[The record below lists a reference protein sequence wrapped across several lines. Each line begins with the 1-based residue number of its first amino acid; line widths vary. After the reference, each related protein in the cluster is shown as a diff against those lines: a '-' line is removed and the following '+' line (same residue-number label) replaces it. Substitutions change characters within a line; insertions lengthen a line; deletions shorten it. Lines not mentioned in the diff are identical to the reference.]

1 MCIRDRDKVEKKV
14 KEKKVTNKV
23 VINPKLSEAIEEI
36 GGEVLELTEVEEKEE
51 PKEDPALK
59 SKEKKASMLK
69 KQVLIKKLQA
79 VRAGGSDIT
88 ASYEPDID
96 GVIVYFY
103 EEGINEEGFDQLIEE
118 IGLEEFVDFV
128 EGGVVELI

>member
-1 MCIRDRDKVEKKV
+1 M
-14 KEKKVTNKV
+14 
-23 VINPKLSEAIEEI
+23 

-51 PKEDPALK
+51 EKKEDPALK
-59 SKEKKASMLK
+59 SKEKKANMIK

-79 VRAGGSDIT
+79 VRAGGSDIV
-88 ASYEPDID
+88 AHYEPDID
-96 GVIVYFY
+96 GVIEYFY

-128 EGGVVELI
+128 EGGVVELSLIHI